1 MALRIFDVDV
11 DPDAAPK
18 KRQFSDDVVGRFRSG
33 AQVNRRP
40 LALDE
45 WRVTTGD
52 PEVADAIAALFGGK
66 PQSWA
71 AQGEDNI
78 EVYTDAPSVDII
90 LDGPDSVRQSM
101 VLWGRNGLIRSCDGV
116 TQKDDQGSPCAC
128 PSALRDRKDAA
139 KAGHGCEP
147 SIQVY
152 FRLAKDPDLGRMKF
166 FSGSWS
172 MARDLVADGVEEAL
186 ENIGGPA
193 LCSLAIEVV
202 SYETKDGV
210 KREFRKPR
218 LTVKGAADA

>member
-18 KRQFSDDVVGRFRSG
+18 RQFSDDVVARFRSG
-33 AQVNRRP
+33 AQVNKRP

-66 PQSWA
+66 PQEWA
-71 AQGEDNI
+71 AQGEDVI
-78 EVYTDAPSVDII
+78 EVYTTTPSVDII
-90 LDGPDSVRQSM
+90 LDGPEAIRQSM
-101 VLWGRNGLIRSCDGV
+101 VLWGRNGMIRSCDGV
-116 TQKDDQGSPCAC
+116 TQKDDAGSPCAC
-128 PSALRDRKDAA
+128 PSALRDRKEAA

-152 FRLAKDPDLGRMKF
+152 FRLEADPDLGKLKF

-172 MARDLVADGVEEAL
+172 MARDLVADDIEDRLQA
-186 ENIGGPA
+186 IDGPA
-193 LCSLAIEVV
+193 LATLAIETVE
-202 SYETKDGV
+202 YDTRDGIHRSF
-210 KREFRKPR
+210 KKPR
-218 LTVKGAADA
+218 LTLRGPAK

>member
-18 KRQFSDDVVGRFRSG
+18 KRFTDDVVGRFRSG

-52 PEVADAIAALFGGK
+52 PEVADAIAARFGGT
-66 PQSWA
+66 PQEWA

-78 EVYTDAPSVDII
+78 EVYTTTPSVDII
-90 LDGPDSVRQSM
+90 LDGPDAVRQSM
-101 VLWGRNGLIRSCDGV
+101 VLWGRNGLIRTCDGV

-128 PSALRDRKDAA
+128 PSALKDRKEAA

-152 FRLAKDPDLGRMKF
+152 FRLADDPDLGKLKF

-172 MARDLVADGVEEAL
+172 MARDLVHDGVEDAL
-186 ENIGGPA
+186 RDIDGPA
-193 LCSLAIEVV
+193 RATLSIEKVEWETKEGTTRSFMKPVLAI
-202 SYETKDGV
+202 
-210 KREFRKPR
+210 
-218 LTVKGAADA
+218 KGAA

>member
-18 KRQFSDDVVGRFRSG
+18 RKFADDVVGRFRSG

-66 PQSWA
+66 PQEWA

-78 EVYTDAPSVDII
+78 EVYTTAPSVDIV
-90 LDGPDSVRQSM
+90 LDGPEAVRQSM

-116 TQKDDQGSPCAC
+116 TQTDDERSPCAC
-128 PSALRDRKDAA
+128 PSSLRDRKDAA

-152 FRLAKDPDLGRMKF
+152 FRLASDPDLGKWKF

-172 MARDLVADGVEEAL
+172 MARDLVTDGVEDAL
-186 ENIGGPA
+186 AKIDGPA
-193 LCSLAIEVV
+193 RATLSIEEV
-202 SYETKDGV
+202 SYETKDGT

-218 LTVKGAADA
+218 LTIKGAA